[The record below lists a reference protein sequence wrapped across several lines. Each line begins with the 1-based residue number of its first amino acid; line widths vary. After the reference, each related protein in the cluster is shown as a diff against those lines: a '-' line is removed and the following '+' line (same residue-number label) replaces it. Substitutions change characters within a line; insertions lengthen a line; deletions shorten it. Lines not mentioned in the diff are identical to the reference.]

1 MSKIITFLPINGFFT
16 KQKLWLE
23 GQLVLINPKYVEYS
37 KNESAVSNSF
47 KLYKLY
53 SPKHIKNRTLQIRYE
68 NTIRWDVKLDQWGYF
83 RCTFD
88 IERDFDPSKLTYFL
102 KESKLEVFL
111 PNYSKGNI
119 YQILD
124 EGKLVVSDIDD
135 TILISHAY
143 NWFRKLAT
151 LLGKGALQRKQVEA
165 MNILYQHLNKKYGFI
180 YLSNSEMNLYPLI
193 KNFLK
198 NYKFPAGPLFL
209 REHKRW
215 PHFLTGRSKYFSK
228 QEHKLSTL
236 KLLLETFPDKKV
248 VLVGD
253 SGQRDPETYAMVAK
267 IFPSQIERIFIREI
281 RPGHRSKKLALIHAE
296 LERLGVH
303 FEVFHSGN
311 NLLTY

>member
-1 MSKIITFLPINGFFT
+1 
-16 KQKLWLE
+16 
-23 GQLVLINPKYVEYS
+23 
-37 KNESAVSNSF
+37 
-47 KLYKLY
+47 
-53 SPKHIKNRTLQIRYE
+53 
-68 NTIRWDVKLDQWGYF
+68 
-83 RCTFD
+83 
-88 IERDFDPSKLTYFL
+88 
-102 KESKLEVFL
+102 
-111 PNYSKGNI
+111 
-119 YQILD
+119 
-124 EGKLVVSDIDD
+124 
-135 TILISHAY
+135 
-143 NWFRKLAT
+143 
-151 LLGKGALQRKQVEA
+151 

-198 NYKFPAGPLFL
+198 KYQFPGGPLFL